1 MGKIKIV
8 IEHQKEFI
16 SLDKQIKD
24 RILAIESNLLFLKYT
39 QQQIIDIAL
48 KANDCSNIN
57 LELTSHS
64 VKIITKSSWNMAMV
78 LWELRNLDL
87 AYMEIFELFD
97 GKSYIRLDYN
107 SKIENSQNQIIQ
119 ALCSKDNPQCDK
131 PVILSNEI
139 GFDMNYSQNY
149 AKLNINSKDQRGF
162 MVYILSML
170 SKFQIKL
177 ANARIQTIKNRTRNV
192 LLLHIEDKLK
202 DKIDQF
208 LKEII
213 TE

>member
-1 MGKIKIV
+1 M
-8 IEHQKEFI
+8 
-16 SLDKQIKD
+16 
-24 RILAIESNLLFLKYT
+24 AIESNLLFLKYT

-139 GFDMNYSQNY
+139 SFDMNYSQNY

-192 LLLHIEDKLK
+192 LLLHIEDQLK
-202 DKIDQF
+202 GKIDQF